1 MTRPVDKT
9 WWVLSRFVPRQIECV
24 WFFFKA
30 HVKGHQTFLT
40 NLDIG
45 DQWMRTFLTC
55 SHRMNENE
63 LQANQHQFYWIPRQS
78 VNVSWY
84 IYSDYTYQYF
94 MGAYLSL
101 CTYVNPVWNYHN
113 KNNIVRYNWTFLAFW
128 HDALRASKCFFLST
142 QLKRLQNTARARRIY
157 SFFICNQCSKLKDWR
172 SVQILIH
179 KENKNRNIEV
189 VICQVADT
197 LEIGSD
203 WHVDTF
209 WVILVSPLLFLP
221 T

>member
-1 MTRPVDKT
+1 MDNVDYLKKPP
-9 WWVLSRFVPRQIECV
+9 WKKI
-24 WFFFKA
+24 FFDIFA
-30 HVKGHQTFLT
+30 IHLT
-40 NLDIG
+40 STYEK
-45 DQWMRTFLTC
+45 WC
-55 SHRMNENE
+55 RM
-63 LQANQHQFYWIPRQS
+63 LQRLFSLFQGSKNQ
-78 VNVSWY
+78 
-84 IYSDYTYQYF
+84 
-94 MGAYLSL
+94 L
-101 CTYVNPVWNYHN
+101 C
-113 KNNIVRYNWTFLAFW
+113 FW

-142 QLKRLQNTARARRIY
+142 QLKGLQNTARARRIH

-209 WVILVSPLLFLP
+209 WVILVSPLLLLL
-221 T
+221 TYLVTYSR